1 MSFRA
6 PLVFPPLIAAM
17 VVIQCAATAFARSQG
32 AASQP
37 LPSFDVASVKQNDS
51 VGESGRIS
59 GPTPGRFT
67 VTNVPLRFIMLY
79 GYQLLDHQLIGAPD
93 WTFSTRFDITATYPT
108 ENAPT
113 EQDARAMLQ
122 KLLADR
128 FGFVGHRDTR
138 ELPMYA
144 LVMARRDRSL
154 GPQLVRSDVDCEKW
168 LAEKRPQLGAGGPS
182 PVAPGGARPACMMMT
197 TRQFL
202 TAGTK
207 TIQNLSVSLQSLVG
221 RPVVDR
227 TGLSGTFNI
236 DLQWTS
242 GVAPAPAGGNAPP
255 PDEGAS
261 IFTALQEQLGLKLEP
276 ARGPFEVLVIDSV
289 QRPTPD

>member
-1 MSFRA
+1 MTRA
-6 PLVFPPLIAAM
+6 LLVIPR
-17 VVIQCAATAFARSQG
+17 VIVGVAVLQCAATTAARSQG
-32 AASQP
+32 ATSQP
-37 LPSFDVASVKQNDS
+37 RLSFEVASVKQNNS
-51 VGESGRIS
+51 ATQASRIS

-67 VTNVPLRFIMLY
+67 VTNVPLRFILLHAY
-79 GYQLLDHQLIGAPD
+79 ELLDHQLIGAPE
-93 WTFSTRFDITATYPT
+93 WTFSTAFDIVATYPT
-108 ENAPT
+108 DNAPT
-113 EQDARAMLQ
+113 DRETRLMLQ

-154 GPQLVRSDVDCEKW
+154 GLRLVRSDVDCEKW
-168 LAEKRPQLGAGGPS
+168 MADKRPRPGAGGPS

-197 TRQFL
+197 TRRFL
-202 TAGTK
+202 TAGTQ
-207 TIQNLSVSLQSLVG
+207 TMQNLSGSLQALVG

-227 TGLSGTFNI
+227 TGLSGTFDM

-242 GVAPAPAGGNAPP
+242 GVDPAPGGNAPS
-255 PDEGAS
+255 PDDGAS
-261 IFTALQEQLGLKLEP
+261 IFTAPQEQLGLKLEP
-276 ARGPFEVLVIDSV
+276 TRGPFDVLVIDSV